1 MACIATLFLAL
12 AVAIFLLE
20 LGVSLE
26 WTRDESKSRRWTEAI
41 PNLFSRRGKVAD
53 RDGHHLSA
61 DYGDKL
67 GGDGEHLGGL
77 GGDQDLTGGKRA
89 YAVGHHEK

>member
-1 MACIATLFLAL
+1 MGLACMATLFLAL

-26 WTRDESKSRRWTEAI
+26 WTRDESKSRRWTEVI

-53 RDGHHLSA
+53 HDDHHLSA
-61 DYGDKL
+61 GGGDKL
-67 GGDGEHLGGL
+67 GGGGKHP
-77 GGDQDLTGGKRA
+77 GSDQDLMGGKRA